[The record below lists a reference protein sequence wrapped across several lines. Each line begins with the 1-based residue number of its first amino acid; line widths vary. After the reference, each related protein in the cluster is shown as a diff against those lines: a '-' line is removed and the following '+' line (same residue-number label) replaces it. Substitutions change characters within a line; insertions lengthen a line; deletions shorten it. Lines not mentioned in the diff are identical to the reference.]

1 MKDIEHYEYKPSH
14 FDFVRFVMDRCLSFE
29 NFQKGY
35 QGYHPY
41 FEDQPY
47 QSPVS
52 YTHLDV
58 YKRQGKRYVKIAK
71 QIEMNKRKLTILK
84 LSLIH
89 ISRITPKDS

>member
-47 QSPVS
+47 QS
-52 YTHLDV
+52 
-58 YKRQGKRYVKIAK
+58 
-71 QIEMNKRKLTILK
+71 
-84 LSLIH
+84 LSIVNVFQ
-89 ISRITPKDS
+89 